1 MVIFHSYVSLPEG
14 RYLAIHGEKGSW
26 ESIRTGAVAAQ
37 KQRKARLIIIFRCNN
52 EPPLIR
58 KTFSGRLDDVWGGLF
73 SIDPEIS

>member
-1 MVIFHSYVSLPEG
+1 MVKKEAG
-14 RYLAIHGEKGSW
+14 
-26 ESIRTGAVAAQ
+26 SIRTGAVAAQ
-37 KQRKARLIIIFRCNN
+37 KQRKARSIIIFRCTN